1 VLVGTEA
8 AVALVLLA
16 GAGLL
21 TRTFQNLRHLELGF
35 DPRNVLTAEMATP
48 RGKYEKAEQ
57 RRQLY
62 HALVERIDALAGV
75 EASAVVSQRPLMG
88 SEGWDW
94 PFLLEGQSAAEGER
108 NPALN
113 LQMATPGFFRAMRMP
128 LRRGRPFNERDT
140 PGGPPVVVVSEALA
154 RRAWPG
160 QDPIGKRIRVP
171 APSPPYTLTWMTVIG
186 VVGEARYRE
195 LQMTRLDFY
204 MSYLQSEDA
213 INHLIVRTTGDPL
226 ALAPAV
232 RAAVRSIDR
241 ELILNDV
248 GSMTSRVDAAVGGAR
263 FAMQL
268 LSGFALVALLM
279 AALGIYG
286 VVAFVVSRR
295 TREVGIRMALGARA
309 ADVLR
314 LVLRQGMTPVL
325 IGLAA
330 GLALSLGLG
339 RLSAGLLF
347 EVPPHDPATLAAAAA
362 VLTAAA
368 LLACAV
374 PARRAA
380 RIDPA
385 QALRDE

>member
-1 VLVGTEA
+1 
-8 AVALVLLA
+8 
-16 GAGLL
+16 
-21 TRTFQNLRHLELGF
+21 
-35 DPRNVLTAEMATP
+35 
-48 RGKYEKAEQ
+48 
-57 RRQLY
+57 
-62 HALVERIDALAGV
+62 
-75 EASAVVSQRPLMG
+75 
-88 SEGWDW
+88 
-94 PFLLEGQSAAEGER
+94 
-108 NPALN
+108 
-113 LQMATPGFFRAMRMP
+113 
-128 LRRGRPFNERDT
+128 
-140 PGGPPVVVVSEALA
+140 
-154 RRAWPG
+154 
-160 QDPIGKRIRVP
+160 
-171 APSPPYTLTWMTVIG
+171 
-186 VVGEARYRE
+186 
-195 LQMTRLDFY
+195 
-204 MSYLQSEDA
+204 
-213 INHLIVRTTGDPL
+213 
-226 ALAPAV
+226 
-232 RAAVRSIDR
+232 
-241 ELILNDV
+241 
-248 GSMTSRVDAAVGGAR
+248 
-263 FAMQL
+263 MQL